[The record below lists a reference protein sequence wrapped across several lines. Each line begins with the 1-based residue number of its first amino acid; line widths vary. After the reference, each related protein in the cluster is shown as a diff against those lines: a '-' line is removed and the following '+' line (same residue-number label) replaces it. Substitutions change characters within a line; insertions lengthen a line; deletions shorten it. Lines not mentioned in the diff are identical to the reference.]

1 MKTAGLSNRLFRI
14 QLEEEPTTKCPIV
27 ANVKMVPE
35 FTGVGF
41 TGGGPMLWLLVL
53 WSAYGGVADRDRTG
67 R

>member
-41 TGGGPMLWLLVL
+41 TYY
-53 WSAYGGVADRDRTG
+53 YGKVK
-67 R
+67 